1 MSNDLKDDIDYDAFR
16 SEIEEFVSKN
26 CPADIKEIMAL
37 NRKLSREPWSRWQK
51 ILFARGWGA
60 PNWPV
65 EYGGTGW
72 NPRQQAIFGEVLA
85 ENDCPPQ
92 YHHGL
97 RHIGPVLIEF
107 GSESQKA
114 RYLPRIL
121 DGSEW
126 WCQGYSEP
134 NSGSDL
140 ASLKTHAR
148 IEGDVFIV
156 NGQKTWTSHAQESD
170 LMYTLVRTSVESRK
184 QEGISL
190 LIIPVRTKGI
200 TVRPIRTID
209 GWHHVNEVFLDN
221 VEVPLADCIGE
232 IGDGWKYGKF
242 LLARERLNSANTAP
256 LFQYL
261 KRTRTLIK
269 DRLSTPVHQHR
280 RQNIEY
286 RLLAVEAELRAI
298 QELGLEAIDAVMN
311 KQPIRLQPSVLKINS
326 SGLFQTITE
335 IGMEVMG
342 PEYATSMPIDE
353 HTQFDGNAQAALWLQ
368 NYFYSRVRTIYG
380 GSNEVQKN
388 MIAREIFGH

>member
-1 MSNDLKDDIDYDAFR
+1 MKTDVNEVISDEAFR
-16 SEIEEFVSKN
+16 SEIQEFVSKH
-26 CPADIKEIMAL
+26 CPPDIKEIMAL
-37 NRKLSREPWSRWQK
+37 NRKLSREPWQRWQK
-51 ILFARGWGA
+51 ILFERGWGA

-65 EYGGTGW
+65 QYGGTGW
-72 NPRQQAIFGEVLA
+72 NTRQQAIFSEVLA

-114 RYLPRIL
+114 RYLPPIL
-121 DGSEW
+121 NGSEW

-134 NSGSDL
+134 NAGSDL

-148 IEGDVFIV
+148 IEGDVFVV

-170 LMYTLVRTSVESRK
+170 LMYTLVRTSNESRK

-190 LIIPVRTKGI
+190 LIIPVRSKGI
-200 TVRPIRTID
+200 SVKPIRTID

-261 KRTRTLIK
+261 KRTRALIQQ
-269 DRLSTPVHQHR
+269 RLSGDVHHQR
-280 RQNIEY
+280 IRALEG
-286 RLLAVEAELRAI
+286 RLLAAEAELSAI
-298 QELGLEAIDAVMN
+298 QALGLEAIDAVMN
-311 KQPIRLQPSVLKINS
+311 KKPLRLEPSVLKINS
-326 SGLFQTITE
+326 AGLFQTITE
-335 IGMEVMG
+335 IGMEIMG
-342 PEYATSMPIDE
+342 PEYATSMPVDE
-353 HTQFDGNAQAALWLQ
+353 YTLYDGNAEAALWLQ

>member
-1 MSNDLKDDIDYDAFR
+1 MHSEVKDEIDYESFR
-16 SEIEEFVSKN
+16 AEIAGFVKEY

-37 NRKLSREPWSRWQK
+37 NRKLSREPWQRWQK
-51 ILFARGWGA
+51 ILFERGWGA
-60 PNWPV
+60 PNWPA

-72 NPRQQAIFGEVLA
+72 NPRQQAIYGEVLA

-107 GSESQKA
+107 GSENQKN

-121 DGSEW
+121 DGSDW

-134 NSGSDL
+134 NAGSDL

-148 IEGDVFIV
+148 IEGDVFVV

-170 LMYTLVRTSVESRK
+170 LMYTLVRTSEESRK

-190 LIIPVRTKGI
+190 LIIPIRSKGI

-269 DRLSTPVHQHR
+269 QRLSDPMHQHR
-280 RQNIEY
+280 KQAIEF
-286 RLLAVEAELRAI
+286 RLLSVEAELKAL
-298 QELGLEAIDAVMN
+298 QELGLEAIDAVMK
-311 KQPIRLQPSVLKINS
+311 KQAIRLQPSVLKINS
-326 SGLFQTITE
+326 SGMFQTITE
-335 IGMEVMG
+335 IGMEIMG
-342 PEYATSMPIDE
+342 PEYASSMPCDE
-353 HTQFDGNAQAALWLQ
+353 YAHFDGNAEAALWIQ

>member
-1 MSNDLKDDIDYDAFR
+1 MNTDVKTAIDYDAFR
-16 SEIEEFVSKN
+16 AEIHAFVSTQ
-26 CPADIKEIMAL
+26 CPPDIKQIMAL

-114 RYLPRIL
+114 RYLPPIL

-134 NSGSDL
+134 NAGSDL

-170 LMYTLVRTSVESRK
+170 LMYTLVRTSDETRK

-190 LIIPVRTKGI
+190 LIIPVRSTGI
-200 TVRPIRTID
+200 TIRPIRTID

-221 VEVPLADCIGE
+221 VEVPLSDCIGE

-261 KRTRTLIK
+261 KRTRALINERFSK
-269 DRLSTPVHQHR
+269 PEQHQR
-280 RQNIEY
+280 KQALEF
-286 RLLAVEAELRAI
+286 RLLNAEAELRAI

-311 KQPIRLQPSVLKINS
+311 KKPIRLQPSVLKLNS
-326 SGLFQTITE
+326 AGLFQAITE
-335 IGMEVMG
+335 IGMEIMG
-342 PEYATSMPIDE
+342 PEYAASMPADE
-353 HTQFDGNAQAALWLQ
+353 QSVFDGNAQAALWLQ